1 MRYSFKDILNE
12 DIYNKSRVVLITG
25 KYNVFNNMVADT
37 LKDMCTEKRMPNSDL
52 TELNSEFGIEDTEE
66 YSSNTV
72 DIDTFFDLADIPSIN
87 GKRFCRIE
95 LNSMNKKQKDRLNSY
110 LKQPSRY
117 GILVLLSNNFMDYKD
132 YLKNKLFLN
141 GQYTHLFTLSYPR
154 RDILK
159 SIVEIIFQ
167 SKGKEIDSASIDYF
181 IMRMSTEYDEYERVI
196 DYIIDNHKNDTIKLA
211 DLKNYMKGIEYFDI
225 DDFIVELLKPL
236 SSGKTGNKK
245 IIRML
250 SSLKEKYDSEKLA
263 QELQKTIIEMIDFR
277 IMINTGI
284 ISINIKYIFN
294 DVVKLL
300 GTDNKYA
307 KMNEWVFRKKASIAS
322 LTSLEDW
329 VYMNIILNKALSSGF
344 SGSIEVRKA
353 CDRALYS
360 IVTRTTFSED
370 RLNNVIGVS
379 NILNQDMNN
388 LNRVL
393 YQDRLLEMEVI

>member
-25 KYNVFNNMVADT
+25 KYKVFNNMVADT

-167 SKGKEIDSASIDYF
+167 SKG
-181 IMRMSTEYDEYERVI
+181 
-196 DYIIDNHKNDTIKLA
+196 
-211 DLKNYMKGIEYFDI
+211 
-225 DDFIVELLKPL
+225 
-236 SSGKTGNKK
+236 
-245 IIRML
+245 
-250 SSLKEKYDSEKLA
+250 
-263 QELQKTIIEMIDFR
+263 
-277 IMINTGI
+277 
-284 ISINIKYIFN
+284 
-294 DVVKLL
+294 
-300 GTDNKYA
+300 
-307 KMNEWVFRKKASIAS
+307 
-322 LTSLEDW
+322 
-329 VYMNIILNKALSSGF
+329 
-344 SGSIEVRKA
+344 
-353 CDRALYS
+353 
-360 IVTRTTFSED
+360 
-370 RLNNVIGVS
+370 
-379 NILNQDMNN
+379 
-388 LNRVL
+388 
-393 YQDRLLEMEVI
+393 